1 MGKEVDSFYLYCLA
15 GISLVVVGLTWFMFA
30 AGFDI
35 TATHFTYP
43 TSGLALIL
51 FEPIVSCLA
60 LGWVISVIVFIFGLL
75 KAIRELWLDNKHINI
90 AIKWLGNTLPI
101 LLILTISVLVMDYLL
116 WPLWASHNG
125 YQPCPSFTL
134 FFTDPVTTAWVTDI
148 EICHNDKVDAVL
160 KNNLHETVLR
170 ANKFI
175 ENIKQ

>member
-1 MGKEVDSFYLYCLA
+1 MRHEVDSFYLYCLA
-15 GISLVVVGLTWFMFA
+15 GMSLVVVGLTWFMFA

-101 LLILTISVLVMDYLL
+101 LL
-116 WPLWASHNG
+116 G
-125 YQPCPSFTL
+125 R
-134 FFTDPVTTAWVTDI
+134 
-148 EICHNDKVDAVL
+148 VDL
-160 KNNLHETVLR
+160 S
-170 ANKFI
+170 
-175 ENIKQ
+175 